1 MSEKRR
7 ILLVEIDPLAIQP
20 KVYATWN
27 AGKSSP
33 NVTLSGGN
41 LVATG
46 NVGVNGCTRA
56 TVGMTAGQ
64 WYWETPYTTLPSGGS
79 TMEGGIGTD
88 TAALTLTALGFD
100 NPIITQG
107 GPITTSGQC
116 HADSVVTGTIG
127 TVAATN
133 VISHWYDADSGTYQV
148 RKNGG
153 AWQNLGRRPKLS
165 ESAWFPM
172 ARVANSGVITANFGA
187 SPFAY
192 AVPYGVN
199 AGVYSQAAPVAAT
212 VYLSSEGFNTGSGDT
227 PASTHYA
234 GRIAGDVDLVTSR
247 QVGCWVWANQTQSSR
262 GQLSIVATDGAI
274 DTWLEWLWRDAEVR
288 IYAGYEGDE
297 RGDFVLRSV
306 ERVESV
312 KIDERRF
319 TITLADQLA
328 LLDRALPRLMYSR
341 SAANAMLAHTPS
353 HVVLGRPLYCE
364 GALRDTSA
372 LGIDAF
378 AYDLSDASVR
388 IDAVYDRGD
397 VFTNT
402 PADWAATQD
411 GRGFKLTKD
420 PDEPVVA
427 NPAGPFVFAGSDT
440 INAGNGGDFTGWAGS
455 PAVPTGW
462 TQLGTTWNVTNRFQ
476 LWNTTETR
484 LRATGAQMVQ
494 MYNSGTSLPAGD
506 YRITLSIVTVTTPG
520 VVAFFLGANMHYLR
534 IDRVGA
540 FSVIVTSP
548 PGGAQLQFM
557 AGNDGTNA
565 LGAID
570 VVFITMRARAATVI
584 EHLTD
589 WVEYLASDLG
599 GATVDT
605 AATDALEAVAD
616 YRLAHYAQT
625 DETLLS
631 ILRRTMD
638 GWCGWLVPKLDGEL
652 TVGRLELPAATAS
665 LTLTDAHIISVTRTL
680 DTAKGLTTRLAGRR
694 NHRVHA
700 DGDIASSVSAAL
712 KAELMTEYTI
722 RSAQPSVARVGF
734 SASFVRADTVSK
746 NVQQA
751 DGAPAQITFLQE
763 DDDLQSEI
771 GRVGTLERDQ
781 HWFYT
786 VECVLAAVISE
797 AIEPRQTI
805 EIVWPRYGLDAGRNL
820 FCIGVTSGFWSRR
833 LKLYFWGE

>member
-7 ILLVEIDPLAIQP
+7 ILLVEVAPKVVQP

-27 AGKSSP
+27 AGESSA
-33 NVTLSGGN
+33 NVTLSDGD

-46 NVGVNGCTRA
+46 NAGVNGCARA
-56 TVGMTAGQ
+56 TVGLSAGQ
-64 WYWETPYTTLPSGGS
+64 WYWETTYATLPSGAN
-79 TMEGGIGTD
+79 TMEAGIGTE
-88 TAALTLTALGFD
+88 AALLSLLVLGFD

-107 GPITTSGQC
+107 GPITTTGQC
-116 HADSVVTGTIG
+116 HADSAVTGTVG
-127 TVAATN
+127 TLAATN

-165 ESAWFPM
+165 DSAWFPM
-172 ARVANSGVITANFGA
+172 VRVANLGAITANFGA

-199 AGVYSQAAPVAAT
+199 AGVYSQAAPVTTT
-212 VYLSSEGFNTGSGDT
+212 VYLSSEGFNTGSADT
-227 PASTHYA
+227 PASTYYA

-262 GQLSIVATDGAI
+262 GQLSIVAIDGGI
-274 DTWLEWLWRDAEVR
+274 DDWLEWLWRDAEVR
-288 IYAGYEGDE
+288 IYAGYEGDA
-297 RGDFVLRSV
+297 RSAFVLRSV

-312 KIDERRF
+312 KIDKRRF

-341 SAANAMLAHTPS
+341 NVENAMLTHTPS
-353 HVVLGRPLYCE
+353 NVVLGRPLYCE
-364 GALRDTSA
+364 GKLRSTSA
-372 LGIDAF
+372 LGNDAF
-378 AYDLSDASVR
+378 AHDLSDASVR
-388 IDAVYDRGD
+388 VDAIYDRGD
-397 VFTNT
+397 IFTNT

-411 GRGFKLTKD
+411 GRGFKLTND
-420 PDEPVVA
+420 PDDPVVA

-455 PAVPTGW
+455 PSVPTGW
-462 TQLGTTWNVTNRFQ
+462 TQLGTTWNLANRFQ
-476 LWNTTETR
+476 VWNTTETR
-484 LRATGAQMVQ
+484 LRASGTQMVQ
-494 MYNSGTSLPAGD
+494 MYNSGTSLPEGD
-506 YRITLSIVTVTTPG
+506 YRITLQIVTVTTPG
-520 VVAFFLGANMHYLR
+520 VVAFFLGANKYFLR

-548 PGGAQLQFM
+548 PGGAQLQFI

-570 VVFITMRARAATVI
+570 VVFITMRARGARVI

-589 WVEYLASDLG
+589 WVQYLAGDLG
-599 GATVDT
+599 GAAVDT
-605 AATDALEAVAD
+605 AGTDALEAVAD
-616 YRLAHYAQT
+616 YRLAHYAKT

-652 TVGRLELPAATAS
+652 TVGRLELPAETAS
-665 LTLTDAHIISVTRTL
+665 LTLTDVEIISVTRTL

-694 NHRVHA
+694 NHRVHS
-700 DGDIASSVSAAL
+700 DNDIASSVSAAL
-712 KAELMTEYTI
+712 KAELMAEYTI
-722 RSAQPSVARVGF
+722 RSAQPSVGRIGF
-734 SASFVRADTVSK
+734 SASALRDDTVSQA
-746 NVQQA
+746 VLQA

-763 DDDLQSEI
+763 DEDLQSEI

-781 HWFYT
+781 HWFYA
-786 VECVLAAVISE
+786 VECVLSAVIGES
-797 AIEPRQTI
+797 IEPGQTI

-820 FCIGVTSGFWSRR
+820 FCIGVVSAFWSRR
-833 LKLYFWGE
+833 VTLYFWGE